1 MCGIWRADCGEAA
14 SRRRDFERKCLR
26 KPMVGGWMYI
36 QEEEDRSDYA
46 GIGCPGVRSRRGL
59 SCYYR
64 DRRRSMDRQER
75 ECKGR

>member
-1 MCGIWRADCGEAA
+1 
-14 SRRRDFERKCLR
+14 
-26 KPMVGGWMYI
+26 MVGGWMYV